1 MRMCYWLGVKVML
14 VSRAHNNPI
23 DLLQRRIGM
32 IANLEWIMKLISM
45 LFLSLRMHK

>member
-1 MRMCYWLGVKVML
+1 LGVKVML

-32 IANLEWIMKLISM
+32 T
-45 LFLSLRMHK
+45 